1 LRFSILLKINI
12 GLCLPQ
18 QPLIEYL
25 SHGLCPQTALDSFP
39 EISVVT
45 ELNKDGETP
54 AFKVRLSGKAYNRK
68 NMKPS
73 KSPSK
78 LPLVRGSML
87 TLLFTVQAGGKEG
100 ALSGFVQ

>member
-1 LRFSILLKINI
+1 M
-12 GLCLPQ
+12 
-18 QPLIEYL
+18 
-25 SHGLCPQTALDSFP
+25 
-39 EISVVT
+39 VT

-78 LPLVRGSML
+78 LPLVRRGSML
-87 TLLFTVQAGGKEG
+87 TLLFTVQARGKEE
-100 ALSGFVQ
+100 ALSAFVQ